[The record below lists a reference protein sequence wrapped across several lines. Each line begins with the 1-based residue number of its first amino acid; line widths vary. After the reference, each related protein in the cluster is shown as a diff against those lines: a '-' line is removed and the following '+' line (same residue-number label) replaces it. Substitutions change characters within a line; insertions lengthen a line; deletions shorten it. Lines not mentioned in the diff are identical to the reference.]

1 MSIAISFSAPEQDKT
16 ALSFHQKPS
25 PVVGTNMIVK
35 TLIKESMKDGSH
47 KFMKTQKA
55 KKMQKPFTK
64 NLRCIKLYSGTHLC
78 FRDPIIILV
87 TCS

>member
-55 KKMQKPFTK
+55 KKNAEAVHKKFK
-64 NLRCIKLYSGTHLC
+64 VHKAL
-78 FRDPIIILV
+78 FRDP
-87 TCS
+87 SMF